1 MNNVWNHVV
10 RNSLWSVGFG
20 ILLIFLS
27 AFICKKR
34 LKKQLPALMVMLLCL
49 TQCLGKGLAAVL
61 YRECTQVSADAYEL
75 IRTIAFVG
83 SITEIAT
90 AIIISVILIWHIKC
104 LFQKS
109 H

>member
-1 MNNVWNHVV
+1 MENVWNHVV
-10 RNSLWSVGFG
+10 RNSLWAAAFG
-20 ILLIFLS
+20 IFLIILS
-27 AFICKKR
+27 VFVYKKR

-49 TQCLGKGLAAVL
+49 TQCLGKGLAAAL
-61 YRECTQVSADAYEL
+61 YRECSQVSADAYKL
-75 IRTIAFVG
+75 IQTIAFLG

-90 AIIISVILIWHIKC
+90 AIIISVILIWYIKC